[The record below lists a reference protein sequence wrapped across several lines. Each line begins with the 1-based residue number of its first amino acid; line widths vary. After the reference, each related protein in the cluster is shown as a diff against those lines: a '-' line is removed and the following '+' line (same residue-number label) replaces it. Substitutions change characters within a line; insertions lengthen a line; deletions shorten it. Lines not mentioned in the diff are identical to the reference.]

1 MLLIEAAQLN
11 NDLESGKDFLLFDCR
26 FDLTNPKAG
35 YESYLDG
42 HIPSA
47 IYVDVDHD
55 LASEKNGQN
64 GRHPLPSIEQWLKTC
79 ASLGITKDSNIVIY
93 DNQSCMYAVRM
104 WWMLRATGHNHVQL
118 LNGGYASWLAAGF
131 SKEKTDN
138 LRPDNLKPNTP
149 VTSNTIG
156 AAAYKD
162 ALLASDILE
171 NLSSK
176 KFVVLD
182 ARSADRFRGENETL
196 DPVGGHIPG
205 AINRFFKNNLD
216 ANGEFKSPDV
226 LAKEFKDLLGAIPS
240 ESIIHQCGSGITAC
254 HNMFAMEL
262 AGLKSSMI
270 YPGSWSEWCADTERP
285 IEK

>member
-1 MLLIEAAQLN
+1 LDSHKA
-11 NDLESGKDFLLFDCR
+11 FLLFDCR

-35 YESYLDG
+35 YESYLEG

-64 GRHPLPSIEQWLKTC
+64 GRHPLPSVQQWLKTC

-104 WWMLRATGHNHVQL
+104 WWMLRATGHNHVRL
-118 LNGGYASWLAAGF
+118 LNTGYASWLAAGF
-131 SKEKTDN
+131 ASEKTDN
-138 LRPDNLKPNTP
+138 QRPNVSATSSNNNT
-149 VTSNTIG
+149 
-156 AAAYKD
+156 AAYKD
-162 ALLASDILE
+162 ALLASDVLE

-176 KFVVLD
+176 KFVILD

-216 ANGEFKSPDV
+216 ANGQFKSAEV
-226 LAKEFKDLLGAIPS
+226 LAKEFKDLLGETPS
-240 ESIIHQCGSGITAC
+240 QSIIHQCGSGITAC

-262 AGLKSSMI
+262 AGMGSSMI
-270 YPGSWSEWCADTERP
+270 YPGSWSEWCADPARP

>member
-1 MLLIEAAQLN
+1 MLLIEAAELKK
-11 NDLESGKDFLLFDCR
+11 DLESGKEFLLFDCR
-26 FDLTNPKAG
+26 SDLTNPKAG
-35 YESYLDG
+35 YESYSDG

-64 GRHPLPSIEQWLKTC
+64 GRHPLPTIEQWVKTC
-79 ASLGITKDSNIVIY
+79 ASLGITKDITAVIY

-104 WWMLRATGHNHVQL
+104 WWMLRATGYSNVRL
-118 LNGGYASWLAAGF
+118 LNGGYAAWLAAGF
-131 SKEKTDN
+131 TSEKTDN
-138 LRPDNLKPNTP
+138 QRPNTP
-149 VTSNTIG
+149 TAASSMTG
-156 AAAYKD
+156 AVGYKN
-162 ALLASDILE
+162 ALLASDLLK

-176 KFVVLD
+176 KFMILD

-205 AINRFFKNNLD
+205 AINRFFKNNLEV
-216 ANGEFKSPDV
+216 NGQFKSADV
-226 LAKEFKDLLGAIPS
+226 LAKEFKDLLGETPS

-262 AGLKSSMI
+262 AGMNSSMI
-270 YPGSWSEWCADTERP
+270 YPGSWSEWCADPARP

>member
-1 MLLIEAAQLN
+1 MLLIEAAQLK
-11 NDLESGKDFLLFDCR
+11 NDLESDKDLLLFDTR

-64 GRHPLPSIEQWLKTC
+64 GRHPLPMIEQWIKTC
-79 ASLGITKDSNIVIY
+79 ASLGITKNSNVVIY
-93 DNQSCMYAVRM
+93 DNQSCIFAARM
-104 WWMLRATGHNHVQL
+104 WWMLRSTGHNNVRL

-131 SKEKTDN
+131 ASEKTEN
-138 LRPDNLKPNTP
+138 PRPNYSA
-149 VTSNTIG
+149 TSLSNIG
-156 AAAYKD
+156 VNGYRGAV
-162 ALLASDILE
+162 LASDVLN
-171 NLSSK
+171 NLTSK

-216 ANGEFKSPDV
+216 VKGQFKSADI
-226 LAKEFKDLLGAIPS
+226 LAKEFKDLFGATPS

-262 AGLKSSMI
+262 AGLNSSMI
-270 YPGSWSEWCADTERP
+270 YPGSWSEWCADPARP

>member
-1 MLLIEAAQLN
+1 MLLIEAAELKK
-11 NDLESGKDFLLFDCR
+11 DLESGKEFLLFDCR
-26 FDLTNPKAG
+26 SDLTNPKAG

-47 IYVDVDHD
+47 IYVDIDHD

-64 GRHPLPSIEQWLKTC
+64 GRHPLPTIEQWIKRC

-93 DNQSCMYAVRM
+93 DNHSCMYAVRM
-104 WWMLRATGHNHVQL
+104 WWMLRATGHQHVRL
-118 LNGGYASWLAAGF
+118 LNGGYGFWLAAGF
-131 SKEKTDN
+131 SSEKIDN
-138 LRPDNLKPNTP
+138 QRSHTP
-149 VTSNTIG
+149 
-156 AAAYKD
+156 AASTMLGIESFKD
-162 ALLASDILE
+162 ALLASDVLN
-171 NLSSK
+171 NLSSQQYL
-176 KFVVLD
+176 VLD
-182 ARSADRFRGENETL
+182 ARSPDRYRGENETL

-216 ANGEFKSPDV
+216 ANGQFKSADV
-226 LAKEFKDLLGAIPS
+226 LAKEFKDLLGETPS

-262 AGLKSSMI
+262 AGLNSSMI
-270 YPGSWSEWCADTERP
+270 YSGSWSEWCADPTRP

>member
-1 MLLIEAAQLN
+1 MLLIEAAELKK
-11 NDLESGKDFLLFDCR
+11 DLESDKDILLFDTR

-55 LASEKNGQN
+55 LASEKNGHN
-64 GRHPLPSIEQWLKTC
+64 GRHPLPTIEQWVKTC
-79 ASLGITKDSNIVIY
+79 ASLGITKDSNMVIY

-104 WWMLRATGHNHVQL
+104 WWMLRATGLNNVRL

-131 SKEKTDN
+131 TGEKTDN
-138 LRPDNLKPNTP
+138 QRLNIPAA
-149 VTSNTIG
+149 TSGKTVS
-156 AAAYKD
+156 AYKD
-162 ALLASDILE
+162 ALLASDLLE

-176 KFVVLD
+176 KFVILD

-216 ANGEFKSPDV
+216 TNGKFKSADI
-226 LAKEFKDLLGAIPS
+226 LAKEFKDLLGETPG

-262 AGLKSSMI
+262 AGMNSSMI
-270 YPGSWSEWCADTERP
+270 YPGSWSEWCADPARP

>member
-1 MLLIEAAQLN
+1 MLLIEAAELKK
-11 NDLESGKDFLLFDCR
+11 DLESGKEFLLFDCR
-26 FDLTNPKAG
+26 SDLTNPKAG
-35 YESYLDG
+35 YESYSDG

-64 GRHPLPSIEQWLKTC
+64 GRHPLPTIEQWVKTC
-79 ASLGITKDSNIVIY
+79 ASLGITKDITAVIY

-104 WWMLRATGHNHVQL
+104 WWMLRATGYSNVRL
-118 LNGGYASWLAAGF
+118 LNGGYAAWLAVGF
-131 SKEKTDN
+131 TSEKTDN
-138 LRPDNLKPNTP
+138 QRPNTP
-149 VTSNTIG
+149 TAASRMTG
-156 AAAYKD
+156 AVGYKD
-162 ALLASDILE
+162 VLLASDLLK

-176 KFVVLD
+176 KFMILD

-205 AINRFFKNNLD
+205 AINRFFKNNLEV
-216 ANGEFKSPDV
+216 NGQFKSADV
-226 LAKEFKDLLGAIPS
+226 LAKEFKDLLGETPS

-262 AGLKSSMI
+262 AGMNSSMI
-270 YPGSWSEWCADTERP
+270 YPGSWSEWCADPARP

>member
-1 MLLIEAAQLN
+1 MLLIEAAQLK
-11 NDLESGKDFLLFDCR
+11 NDLESGKDLLLFDTR

-35 YESYLDG
+35 HESYLGG

-55 LASEKNGQN
+55 LSSEKSGQN
-64 GRHPLPSIEQWLKTC
+64 GRHPLPTIEQWIKTC
-79 ASLGITKDSNIVIY
+79 AGLGITKNSNIVIY
-93 DNQSCMYAVRM
+93 DNQSCIFASRM
-104 WWMLRATGHNHVQL
+104 WWMLRATGHTHVRL
-118 LNGGYASWLAAGF
+118 LNGGYGSWLAAGF
-131 SKEKTDN
+131 ANEKTDN
-138 LRPDNLKPNTP
+138 QKPNPSTAA
-149 VTSNTIG
+149 SNSTDAIPF
-156 AAAYKD
+156 KD
-162 ALLASDILE
+162 VLLASDVLD

-176 KFVVLD
+176 RFLVLD

-216 ANGEFKSPDV
+216 ANGQFKSADV
-226 LAKEFKDLLGAIPS
+226 LAKEFKDLIGEIPS
-240 ESIIHQCGSGITAC
+240 ESIVHQCGSGITAC

-270 YPGSWSEWCADTERP
+270 YPGSWSEWCADPARP

>member
-1 MLLIEAAQLN
+1 MMLLIEATELKK
-11 NDLESGKDFLLFDCR
+11 DLESGKEFFLFDCR
-26 FDLTNPKAG
+26 FDLVNPKAG

-64 GRHPLPSIEQWLKTC
+64 GRHPLPTIEQWLKTC

-93 DNQSCMYAVRM
+93 DNESCMYAVRM
-104 WWMLRATGHNHVQL
+104 WWMLRATGYNKIRL
-118 LNGGYASWLAAGF
+118 LNGGYAAWLAAGF
-131 SKEKTDN
+131 AGETTERHRSNSSSASSGKTATD
-138 LRPDNLKPNTP
+138 R
-149 VTSNTIG
+149 
-156 AAAYKD
+156 YKD
-162 ALLASDILE
+162 ALLASDILN

-216 ANGEFKSPDV
+216 ANGQFKSADV
-226 LAKEFKDLLGAIPS
+226 LAKEFKELLGDTPS

-270 YPGSWSEWCADTERP
+270 YPGSWSEWCADPARP

>member
-1 MLLIEAAQLN
+1 MLLIEAAELKK
-11 NDLESGKDFLLFDCR
+11 DLDSDKAFSLFDCR

-35 YESYLDG
+35 YESYLEG

-64 GRHPLPSIEQWLKTC
+64 GRHPLPTIEQWLKTC

-104 WWMLRATGHNHVQL
+104 WWMLRATGHNHVRL

-131 SKEKTDN
+131 TSEKTDN
-138 LRPDNLKPNTP
+138 QRPNAA
-149 VTSNTIG
+149 TSSNSSATT
-156 AAAYKD
+156 YKD
-162 ALLASDILE
+162 AMLASDVLE

-216 ANGEFKSPDV
+216 ANGQFKAAEV
-226 LAKEFKDLLGAIPS
+226 LAKEFKDLLGATPS

-262 AGLKSSMI
+262 AGMSSSMI
-270 YPGSWSEWCADTERP
+270 YPGSWSEWCADPVRP

>member
-1 MLLIEAAQLN
+1 MSLIEAAELKK
-11 NDLESGKDFLLFDCR
+11 DLDSGKEFLLFDCR
-26 FDLTNPKAG
+26 SDLTNPKAG
-35 YESYLDG
+35 YESYLEG

-79 ASLGITKDSNIVIY
+79 ASLGITKDSHIVIY

-104 WWMLRATGHNHVQL
+104 WWMLRATGHNHVRL
-118 LNGGYASWLAAGF
+118 LNTGYASWLAAGF
-131 SKEKTDN
+131 TSEKTDN
-138 LRPDNLKPNTP
+138 LRPNTP
-149 VTSNTIG
+149 AASNTSG
-156 AAAYKD
+156 ASAYKD
-162 ALLASDILE
+162 ALLVSDILE

-216 ANGEFKSPDV
+216 TNGQFKAADV
-226 LAKEFKDLLGAIPS
+226 LAKEFKDLLGATPS

-270 YPGSWSEWCADTERP
+270 YPGSWSEWCADPARP
-285 IEK
+285 IKK

>member
-1 MLLIEAAQLN
+1 
-11 NDLESGKDFLLFDCR
+11 
-26 FDLTNPKAG
+26 
-35 YESYLDG
+35 
-42 HIPSA
+42 
-47 IYVDVDHD
+47 
-55 LASEKNGQN
+55 
-64 GRHPLPSIEQWLKTC
+64 
-79 ASLGITKDSNIVIY
+79 
-93 DNQSCMYAVRM
+93 M
-104 WWMLRATGHNHVQL
+104 WWMLRATGHNKIRL
-118 LNGGYASWLAAGF
+118 LNGGYAAWLAAGF
-131 SKEKTDN
+131 ASETTERHRSNSSSASSGNTATD
-138 LRPDNLKPNTP
+138 
-149 VTSNTIG
+149 G
-156 AAAYKD
+156 YKD
-162 ALLASDILE
+162 ALLASDILN

-216 ANGEFKSPDV
+216 ANGQFKSADV
-226 LAKEFKDLLGAIPS
+226 LAKEFKDLLGDTPS

-270 YPGSWSEWCADTERP
+270 YPGSWSEWCADPARP

>member
-1 MLLIEAAQLN
+1 MLLIEAAQLK
-11 NDLESGKDFLLFDCR
+11 NDLESDKGLLLFDTR
-26 FDLTNPKAG
+26 FELTNPKAG
-35 YESYLDG
+35 HESYLDG

-55 LASEKNGQN
+55 LSSEKNGQN
-64 GRHPLPSIEQWLKTC
+64 GRHPLPMIDQWFKTC
-79 ASLGITKDSNIVIY
+79 ASLGITKDSKVVIY
-93 DNQSCMYAVRM
+93 DNQSCIFAARM
-104 WWMLRATGHNHVQL
+104 WWMLRSTGHNNVRL

-131 SKEKTDN
+131 ASEKTEN
-138 LRPDNLKPNTP
+138 PRPNYSA
-149 VTSNTIG
+149 TSLSNIG
-156 AAAYKD
+156 VNGYRGAV
-162 ALLASDILE
+162 LASDVLN
-171 NLSSK
+171 NLTSK

-216 ANGEFKSPDV
+216 VKGQFKSADI
-226 LAKEFKDLLGAIPS
+226 LAKEFKDLFGATPS

-270 YPGSWSEWCADTERP
+270 YPGSWSEWCADPARP

>member
-1 MLLIEAAQLN
+1 MLLIEAPELKK
-11 NDLESGKDFLLFDCR
+11 DLESGKEFLLFDCR
-26 FDLTNPKAG
+26 SDLTNPKAG
-35 YESYLDG
+35 YESYLGG

-47 IYVDVDHD
+47 IFIDVDHD

-64 GRHPLPSIEQWLKTC
+64 GRHPLPTIEQWLKTC
-79 ASLGITKDSNIVIY
+79 ANLGITKDSSVVIY

-104 WWMLRATGHNHVQL
+104 WWMLRATGYNNVRL
-118 LNGGYASWLAAGF
+118 LNGGYTAWLAAGF
-131 SKEKTDN
+131 TSEKTDN
-138 LRPDNLKPNTP
+138 QRLNTLAAASSM
-149 VTSNTIG
+149 TG
-156 AAAYKD
+156 AATYKN
-162 ALLASDILE
+162 ALLASDLLK

-176 KFVVLD
+176 KFMILD
-182 ARSADRFRGENETL
+182 ARSAERFRGENETL

-216 ANGEFKSPDV
+216 ANGQFKSADV
-226 LAKEFKDLLGAIPS
+226 LAKEFKDLLGEMPS

-262 AGLKSSMI
+262 AGMSSSMI
-270 YPGSWSEWCADTERP
+270 YPGSWSEWCADSTRP

>member
-1 MLLIEAAQLN
+1 MLLIEVAELKK
-11 NDLESGKDFLLFDCR
+11 DLESGKEFLLFDCR
-26 FDLTNPKAG
+26 SDLTNPKAG
-35 YESYLDG
+35 HESYLDG

-47 IYVDVDHD
+47 IYVDVNHD

-64 GRHPLPSIEQWLKTC
+64 GRHPLPTIEQWLKTC
-79 ASLGITKDSNIVIY
+79 ASLGITKDSNTVIY

-104 WWMLRATGHNHVQL
+104 WWMLRATGYNNVRL
-118 LNGGYASWLAAGF
+118 LNGGYAAWLAAGF
-131 SKEKTDN
+131 TSEKTD
-138 LRPDNLKPNTP
+138 RQRPNTP
-149 VTSNTIG
+149 AAASSMTG
-156 AAAYKD
+156 AAGYKD
-162 ALLASDILE
+162 ALLASDLLQ

-182 ARSADRFRGENETL
+182 ARSSDRFRGENETL

-216 ANGEFKSPDV
+216 ANGQFKSADV
-226 LAKEFKDLLGAIPS
+226 LAKEFKDLLGGTPS

-262 AGLKSSMI
+262 AGMNSSMI
-270 YPGSWSEWCADTERP
+270 YPGSWSEWCADPARP

>member
-1 MLLIEAAQLN
+1 MLLIEVAELKK
-11 NDLESGKDFLLFDCR
+11 DLESGKEFLLFDCR
-26 FDLTNPKAG
+26 SDLTNPKAG

-47 IYVDVDHD
+47 IYVDIDHD

-64 GRHPLPSIEQWLKTC
+64 GRHPLPAIEQWIKTC

-93 DNQSCMYAVRM
+93 DNHSCMYAVRM
-104 WWMLRATGHNHVQL
+104 WWMLRATGHKHVRL
-118 LNGGYASWLAAGF
+118 INGGYGSWLAAGF
-131 SKEKTDN
+131 TGEKTDN
-138 LRPDNLKPNTP
+138 QRLNTP
-149 VTSNTIG
+149 AATSGMTV
-156 AAAYKD
+156 AAFKD
-162 ALLASDILE
+162 ALLASDLLQ

-176 KFVVLD
+176 KFVILD
-182 ARSADRFRGENETL
+182 ARSSDRFRGENETL

-205 AINRFFKNNLD
+205 AINRFFKNNLA
-216 ANGEFKSPDV
+216 ANGQFKSADV
-226 LAKEFKDLLGAIPS
+226 LAKEFRDLLGETPS

-262 AGLKSSMI
+262 AGMNSSMI
-270 YPGSWSEWCADTERP
+270 YPGSWSEWCADPARP

>member
-1 MLLIEAAQLN
+1 MLLIEAAQLK
-11 NDLESGKDFLLFDCR
+11 NDLASDKDILLFDTR
-26 FDLTNPKAG
+26 FDLVNPKAG

-55 LASEKNGQN
+55 LSSEKNGQN
-64 GRHPLPSIEQWLKTC
+64 GRHPLPTIEQWLKTC
-79 ASLGITKDSNIVIY
+79 ASLGITQNSNIVIY
-93 DNQSCMYAVRM
+93 DNQSCIFAARM
-104 WWMLRATGHNHVQL
+104 WWMLKATGHNNVRL
-118 LNGGYASWLAAGF
+118 LNGGYGSWLAAGF
-131 SKEKTDN
+131 AAEKTEN
-138 LRPDNLKPNTP
+138 QRPNNAAVSATGI
-149 VTSNTIG
+149 TS
-156 AAAYKD
+156 YKD
-162 ALLASDILE
+162 ACVTSDILN

-216 ANGEFKSPDV
+216 ANGQFKSADA
-226 LAKEFKDLLGAIPS
+226 LAKEFKDLFGETPC

-262 AGLKSSMI
+262 ADLKSSMI
-270 YPGSWSEWCADTERP
+270 YPGSWSEWCADPARP

>member
-1 MLLIEAAQLN
+1 
-11 NDLESGKDFLLFDCR
+11 
-26 FDLTNPKAG
+26 
-35 YESYLDG
+35 
-42 HIPSA
+42 
-47 IYVDVDHD
+47 
-55 LASEKNGQN
+55 
-64 GRHPLPSIEQWLKTC
+64 
-79 ASLGITKDSNIVIY
+79 
-93 DNQSCMYAVRM
+93 
-104 WWMLRATGHNHVQL
+104 L
-118 LNGGYASWLAAGF
+118 LNTGYASWLAAGF
-131 SKEKTDN
+131 TSEKTDN
-138 LRPDNLKPNTP
+138 LRPNTP
-149 VTSNTIG
+149 AASNTSG
-156 AAAYKD
+156 ASAYKD
-162 ALLASDILE
+162 ALLVSDILA

-216 ANGEFKSPDV
+216 TNGQFKAADV
-226 LAKEFKDLLGAIPS
+226 LAKEFKDLLGTTPS

-270 YPGSWSEWCADTERP
+270 YPGSWSEWCADPARP

>member
-1 MLLIEAAQLN
+1 MLLIEAAQLK
-11 NDLESGKDFLLFDCR
+11 NDLESDKDLLLFDTR

-47 IYVDVDHD
+47 IYIDVDHD

-64 GRHPLPSIEQWLKTC
+64 GRHPLPTIEQWVKTC
-79 ASLGITKDSNIVIY
+79 ANLGITKDSNIVIY
-93 DNQSCMYAVRM
+93 DNHSCMYAVRM
-104 WWMLRATGHNHVQL
+104 WWMLRATGHKHVRL
-118 LNGGYASWLAAGF
+118 INGGYGSWLAAGF
-131 SKEKTDN
+131 TGEKTDN
-138 LRPDNLKPNTP
+138 QRLNTP
-149 VTSNTIG
+149 AATSGMTV
-156 AAAYKD
+156 AAFKD
-162 ALLASDILE
+162 ALLASDLLQ

-182 ARSADRFRGENETL
+182 ARSSDRFRGENETL

-205 AINRFFKNNLD
+205 AINRFFKNNLA
-216 ANGEFKSPDV
+216 ANGQFKSADV
-226 LAKEFKDLLGAIPS
+226 LAKEFRDLLGETPS

-262 AGLKSSMI
+262 AGMNSSMI
-270 YPGSWSEWCADTERP
+270 YPGSWSEWCADPARP

>member
-1 MLLIEAAQLN
+1 MSLIEAAQLK
-11 NDLESGKDFLLFDCR
+11 NDLESDKDLLLFDCR
-26 FDLTNPKAG
+26 FDLVNPKAG

-55 LASEKNGQN
+55 LSSEKNGQN
-64 GRHPLPSIEQWLKTC
+64 GRHPLPTIEQWVKTC
-79 ASLGITKDSNIVIY
+79 TSLGITKNSQVVIY
-93 DNQSCMYAVRM
+93 DNQSCIFAARM
-104 WWMLRATGHNHVQL
+104 WWMLRATGHNHVRL
-118 LNGGYASWLAAGF
+118 LNGGYGSWSAAGF
-131 SKEKTDN
+131 SSEKTDN
-138 LRPDNLKPNTP
+138 LRPNNPA
-149 VTSNTIG
+149 TSATDTDGFMG
-156 AAAYKD
+156 AV
-162 ALLASDILE
+162 LASDVLN

-216 ANGEFKSPDV
+216 AKGQFKSADV
-226 LAKEFKDLLGAIPS
+226 LAKEFKDLIGATPS

-262 AGLKSSMI
+262 AGMSSSMI
-270 YPGSWSEWCADTERP
+270 YPGSWSEWCADPARP

>member
-1 MLLIEAAQLN
+1 MLLIEAVQLK
-11 NDLESGKDFLLFDCR
+11 NDLESGKDFLIFDCR

-35 YESYLDG
+35 HESYLDG

-55 LASEKNGQN
+55 LAAKKNGQN
-64 GRHPLPSIEQWLKTC
+64 GRHPLPTIEQWVKTC
-79 ASLGITKDSNIVIY
+79 ADLGITKDSDIIIY

-104 WWMLRATGHNHVQL
+104 WWMLRATGHKNIRL

-131 SKEKTDN
+131 SGETTEHH
-138 LRPDNLKPNTP
+138 RPNSSPASLGNAD
-149 VTSNTIG
+149 
-156 AAAYKD
+156 AYKD
-162 ALLASDILE
+162 TLLASDILN

-205 AINRFFKNNLD
+205 AINRFFKQNLD
-216 ANGEFKSPDV
+216 INGQFKSADV
-226 LAKEFKDLLGAIPS
+226 LAKEFADLLGETPS

-270 YPGSWSEWCADTERP
+270 YPGSWSEWCADPARP

>member
-1 MLLIEAAQLN
+1 MLLIEAAELKK
-11 NDLESGKDFLLFDCR
+11 DLESGKEFLLFDCR
-26 FDLTNPKAG
+26 SDLTNPKAG
-35 YESYLDG
+35 YESYSDG

-64 GRHPLPSIEQWLKTC
+64 GRHPLPTIEQWVKTC
-79 ASLGITKDSNIVIY
+79 ASLGITKDITAVIY

-104 WWMLRATGHNHVQL
+104 WWMLRATGYSNVRL
-118 LNGGYASWLAAGF
+118 LNGGYAAWLAAGF
-131 SKEKTDN
+131 TSEKTDN
-138 LRPDNLKPNTP
+138 QRLNTP
-149 VTSNTIG
+149 
-156 AAAYKD
+156 AAASSMTGAVGYKD
-162 ALLASDILE
+162 ALLASDLLK

-176 KFVVLD
+176 KFMILD
-182 ARSADRFRGENETL
+182 ARSAERFRGENETL

-205 AINRFFKNNLD
+205 AINRFFKNNLN
-216 ANGEFKSPDV
+216 ANGQFKSADV
-226 LAKEFKDLLGAIPS
+226 LAKEFKDLLGETPS

-262 AGLKSSMI
+262 AGLRSSMI
-270 YPGSWSEWCADTERP
+270 YPGSWSEWCADPARP

>member
-1 MLLIEAAQLN
+1 MLLIEAAELKK
-11 NDLESGKDFLLFDCR
+11 DLESGKEFLLFDCR
-26 FDLTNPKAG
+26 SDLTNPKAG

-47 IYVDVDHD
+47 IYVDIDHD

-64 GRHPLPSIEQWLKTC
+64 GRHPLPTIEQWIKTC

-93 DNQSCMYAVRM
+93 DNHSCMYAVRM
-104 WWMLRATGHNHVQL
+104 WWMLRATGHQHVRL
-118 LNGGYASWLAAGF
+118 LNGGYGFWLAAGF
-131 SKEKTDN
+131 SSEKIDN
-138 LRPDNLKPNTP
+138 QRSHTP
-149 VTSNTIG
+149 
-156 AAAYKD
+156 AASTMLGIESFKD
-162 ALLASDILE
+162 ALLASDVLN
-171 NLSSK
+171 NLSSQQYL
-176 KFVVLD
+176 VLD
-182 ARSADRFRGENETL
+182 ARSPDRYRGENETL

-216 ANGEFKSPDV
+216 ANGQFKSADV
-226 LAKEFKDLLGAIPS
+226 LAKEFKDLLGETPS

-262 AGLKSSMI
+262 AGLNSSMI
-270 YPGSWSEWCADTERP
+270 YSGSWSEWCADPTRP

>member
-1 MLLIEAAQLN
+1 MLLIEAAELKK
-11 NDLESGKDFLLFDCR
+11 DLDSDKAFLLFDCS

-35 YESYLDG
+35 HESYLEG

-64 GRHPLPSIEQWLKTC
+64 GRHPLPTLEQWLKTC
-79 ASLGITKDSNIVIY
+79 VSLGITKDSNIVIY

-104 WWMLRATGHNHVQL
+104 WWMLRATGHNHVRL

-131 SKEKTDN
+131 ASEKTDN
-138 LRPDNLKPNTP
+138 LRPNTP
-149 VTSNTIG
+149 AASTNSST
-156 AAAYKD
+156 AAYKD
-162 ALLASDILE
+162 AMLASDVLE

-216 ANGEFKSPDV
+216 TNGQFKTAEV
-226 LAKEFKDLLGAIPS
+226 LAKEFKDLLGETPS
-240 ESIIHQCGSGITAC
+240 QSIIHQCGSGITAC

-262 AGLKSSMI
+262 AGMSSSMI
-270 YPGSWSEWCADTERP
+270 YPGSWSEWCADPARP

>member
-1 MLLIEAAQLN
+1 MLLIEAAELKK
-11 NDLESGKDFLLFDCR
+11 DLESGKEFLLFDCR
-26 FDLTNPKAG
+26 SDLTNPKAG
-35 YESYLDG
+35 YESYSDG

-64 GRHPLPSIEQWLKTC
+64 GRHPLPTIEQWVKTC
-79 ASLGITKDSNIVIY
+79 ASLGITKDITAVIY

-104 WWMLRATGHNHVQL
+104 WWMLRATGYSNVRL
-118 LNGGYASWLAAGF
+118 LNGGYAAWLAAGF
-131 SKEKTDN
+131 TSEKTDSQ
-138 LRPDNLKPNTP
+138 RPNTP
-149 VTSNTIG
+149 TTASSMTG
-156 AAAYKD
+156 AVGYKD
-162 ALLASDILE
+162 ALLASDLLK

-176 KFVVLD
+176 KFMILD

-205 AINRFFKNNLD
+205 AINRFFKNNLEV
-216 ANGEFKSPDV
+216 NGQFKSADV
-226 LAKEFKDLLGAIPS
+226 LAKEFKDLLGETPS

-262 AGLKSSMI
+262 AGMNSSMI
-270 YPGSWSEWCADTERP
+270 YPGSWSEWCADPARP

>member
-1 MLLIEAAQLN
+1 MLLIEAAELKK
-11 NDLESGKDFLLFDCR
+11 DLGSGKEFLLFDCR
-26 FDLTNPKAG
+26 SDLTNPKAG

-64 GRHPLPSIEQWLKTC
+64 GRHPLPAIEQWIKTC

-93 DNQSCMYAVRM
+93 DNHSCMYAVRM
-104 WWMLRATGHNHVQL
+104 WWMLRATGHKHVRL
-118 LNGGYASWLAAGF
+118 INGGYGSWLAAGF
-131 SKEKTDN
+131 TGEKTDN
-138 LRPDNLKPNTP
+138 QRLNTP
-149 VTSNTIG
+149 AATSGMTV
-156 AAAYKD
+156 AAFKD
-162 ALLASDILE
+162 ALLASDLLQ

-176 KFVVLD
+176 KFVILD
-182 ARSADRFRGENETL
+182 ARSSDRFRGENETL

-205 AINRFFKNNLD
+205 AINRFFKNNLA
-216 ANGEFKSPDV
+216 ANGQFKSADV
-226 LAKEFKDLLGAIPS
+226 LAKEFRDLLGETPS

-262 AGLKSSMI
+262 AGMNSSMI
-270 YPGSWSEWCADTERP
+270 YPGSWSEWCADPARP

>member
-1 MLLIEAAQLN
+1 MLLIEAAELKK
-11 NDLESGKDFLLFDCR
+11 DLESGKEFLLFDCR
-26 FDLTNPKAG
+26 SDLTNPKAG
-35 YESYLDG
+35 YESYSDG

-64 GRHPLPSIEQWLKTC
+64 GRHPLPTIEQWVKTC
-79 ASLGITKDSNIVIY
+79 ASLGITKDITAVIY

-104 WWMLRATGHNHVQL
+104 WWMLRATGYSNVRL
-118 LNGGYASWLAAGF
+118 LNGGYAAWLAAGF
-131 SKEKTDN
+131 TSEKTDSQ
-138 LRPDNLKPNTP
+138 RPNTP
-149 VTSNTIG
+149 TAASRMTG
-156 AAAYKD
+156 AVGYKD
-162 ALLASDILE
+162 ALLASDLLK

-176 KFVVLD
+176 KFMILD

-205 AINRFFKNNLD
+205 AINRFFKNNLEV
-216 ANGEFKSPDV
+216 NGQFKSADV
-226 LAKEFKDLLGAIPS
+226 LAKEFKDLLGETPS

-262 AGLKSSMI
+262 AGMNSSMI
-270 YPGSWSEWCADTERP
+270 YPGSWSEWCADPARP

>member
-1 MLLIEAAQLN
+1 MLLIEAAELKK
-11 NDLESGKDFLLFDCR
+11 DLESGKEFLLFDCR
-26 FDLTNPKAG
+26 SDLTNPKAG

-47 IYVDVDHD
+47 IYVDIDHD

-64 GRHPLPSIEQWLKTC
+64 GRHPLPAIEQWIKTC

-93 DNQSCMYAVRM
+93 DNHSCMYAVRM
-104 WWMLRATGHNHVQL
+104 WWMLRATGHKHVRL
-118 LNGGYASWLAAGF
+118 INGGYGSWLAAGF
-131 SKEKTDN
+131 TGEKTDN
-138 LRPDNLKPNTP
+138 QRLNTP
-149 VTSNTIG
+149 AATSGMTV
-156 AAAYKD
+156 AAFKD
-162 ALLASDILE
+162 ALLASDLLQ

-176 KFVVLD
+176 KFVILD
-182 ARSADRFRGENETL
+182 ARSSDRFRGENETL

-205 AINRFFKNNLD
+205 AINRFFKNNLA
-216 ANGEFKSPDV
+216 ANGQFKSADV
-226 LAKEFKDLLGAIPS
+226 LAKEFRDLLGETPS

-262 AGLKSSMI
+262 AGMNSSMI
-270 YPGSWSEWCADTERP
+270 YPGSWSEWCADPARP

>member
-1 MLLIEAAQLN
+1 MLLIEAAELKK
-11 NDLESGKDFLLFDCR
+11 DLDSGKEFLLFDCR

-35 YESYLDG
+35 YESYLEG

-64 GRHPLPSIEQWLKTC
+64 GRHPLPTIEQWIKTC

-104 WWMLRATGHNHVQL
+104 WWMLRATGHNHVRL
-118 LNGGYASWLAAGF
+118 LNTGYASWLAAGF
-131 SKEKTDN
+131 TSEKTDN
-138 LRPDNLKPNTP
+138 PRPNTP
-149 VTSNTIG
+149 ATSTTDRAI
-156 AAAYKD
+156 AYMD
-162 ALLASDILE
+162 ALFVSDILE

-176 KFVVLD
+176 NFVVLD

-196 DPVGGHIPG
+196 DPIGGHIPG

-216 ANGEFKSPDV
+216 TNGQFKSPYV

-270 YPGSWSEWCADTERP
+270 YPGSWSEWCADAARP

>member
-1 MLLIEAAQLN
+1 MLLIEAAQLKY
-11 NDLESGKDFLLFDCR
+11 DLASDKDILLFDTR
-26 FDLTNPKAG
+26 FDLVNPKAG

-47 IYVDVDHD
+47 VYVDVDHD
-55 LASEKNGQN
+55 LAAEKNGQN
-64 GRHPLPSIEQWLKTC
+64 GRHPLPMIEQWVKTC
-79 ASLGITKDSNIVIY
+79 ASLGITKDSDIIIY

-104 WWMLRATGHNHVQL
+104 WWMLRATGHKNVRL

-131 SKEKTDN
+131 PSEKTEN
-138 LRPDNLKPNTP
+138 QRPNAP
-149 VTSNTIG
+149 
-156 AAAYKD
+156 AASSITETTAYKD
-162 ALLASDILE
+162 ALLASDILN
-171 NLSSK
+171 NLSNK

-182 ARSADRFRGENETL
+182 ARSADRFHGENETL

-205 AINRFFKNNLD
+205 AINRFFKQNLD
-216 ANGEFKSPDV
+216 TNGQFKSADV
-226 LAKEFKDLLGAIPS
+226 LAKEFADLLGETPS

-262 AGLKSSMI
+262 ADLKSSMI
-270 YPGSWSEWCADTERP
+270 YPGSWSEWCADPARP

>member
-1 MLLIEAAQLN
+1 MLLIEAAQLK

-26 FDLTNPKAG
+26 SDLTNPKAG

-47 IYVDVDHD
+47 IYVDIDHD

-64 GRHPLPSIEQWLKTC
+64 GRHPLPSIEQWVKTC
-79 ASLGITKDSNIVIY
+79 ASLGITKDSHIVIY

-104 WWMLRATGHNHVQL
+104 WWMLRATGHQNVRL
-118 LNGGYASWLAAGF
+118 LNGAYASWLAAGF
-131 SKEKTDN
+131 ASEKTDN
-138 LRPDNLKPNTP
+138 QR
-149 VTSNTIG
+149 SNTT
-156 AAAYKD
+156 ALSKVTEATVYKD
-162 ALLASDILE
+162 ALVASDVLE

-176 KFVVLD
+176 KFLVLD
-182 ARSADRFRGENETL
+182 ARSSDRFRGENETL

-216 ANGEFKSPDV
+216 TNGRFKSADV
-226 LAKEFKDLLGAIPS
+226 LAKEFKDLIGETPS

-262 AGLKSSMI
+262 AGMKSSMI
-270 YPGSWSEWCADTERP
+270 YPGSWSEWCADHTRP
-285 IEK
+285 IAK

>member
-1 MLLIEAAQLN
+1 MLLIEAAQLK

-26 FDLTNPKAG
+26 SDLTNPKAG

-47 IYVDVDHD
+47 IYVDIDHD

-64 GRHPLPSIEQWLKTC
+64 GRHPLPSIEQWVKTC
-79 ASLGITKDSNIVIY
+79 ASLGITKDSHIVIY

-104 WWMLRATGHNHVQL
+104 WWMLRATGHQNVRL
-118 LNGGYASWLAAGF
+118 LNGGYATWLTAGF
-131 SKEKTDN
+131 ASEKTDKQ
-138 LRPDNLKPNTP
+138 RPNTSALSN
-149 VTSNTIG
+149 VTEAT
-156 AAAYKD
+156 AYKD
-162 ALLASDILE
+162 ALLASDLLH

-176 KFVVLD
+176 KFLVLD
-182 ARSADRFRGENETL
+182 ARSGDRFRGENETL

-216 ANGEFKSPDV
+216 ANGRFKSADV
-226 LAKEFKDLLGAIPS
+226 LAKEFKELIGETPS

-262 AGLKSSMI
+262 AGMKSSMI
-270 YPGSWSEWCADTERP
+270 YPGSWSEWCAELALD

>member
-1 MLLIEAAQLN
+1 MLLIEATQLN

-35 YESYLDG
+35 YESYLEG

-64 GRHPLPSIEQWLKTC
+64 GRHPLPSIEQWIKTC

-104 WWMLRATGHNHVQL
+104 WWMLRATGHNHVRL
-118 LNGGYASWLAAGF
+118 LNTGYASWLAAGYA
-131 SKEKTDN
+131 SEKTDN
-138 LRPDNLKPNTP
+138 LRPNTP

-156 AAAYKD
+156 ATAYKD
-162 ALLASDILE
+162 ALLASDVLE

-216 ANGEFKSPDV
+216 ANGQFKSADV
-226 LAKEFKDLLGAIPS
+226 LAKEFKDLLAETPS

>member
-1 MLLIEAAQLN
+1 MLLIEAAQLKN
-11 NDLESGKDFLLFDCR
+11 NLASDKDILLFDTR
-26 FDLTNPKAG
+26 FDLVNPKAG

-47 IYVDVDHD
+47 VYVDVDHD
-55 LASEKNGQN
+55 LAAEKNGQN
-64 GRHPLPSIEQWLKTC
+64 GRHPLPMIEQWVKTC
-79 ASLGITKDSNIVIY
+79 ANLGITKDSDIIIY

-104 WWMLRATGHNHVQL
+104 WWMLRATGHENVRL

-131 SKEKTDN
+131 PSEKTEN
-138 LRPDNLKPNTP
+138 QRPNTP
-149 VTSNTIG
+149 
-156 AAAYKD
+156 AASSMTETTAYKD
-162 ALLASDILE
+162 ALLASDILN
-171 NLSSK
+171 NLSNK

-205 AINRFFKNNLD
+205 AINRFFKQNLD
-216 ANGEFKSPDV
+216 TNGQFKSADV
-226 LAKEFKDLLGAIPS
+226 LAKEFADLLGETRS

-270 YPGSWSEWCADTERP
+270 YPGSWSEWCADPARP